1 MHPHSLYRLASTVW
15 NTPHLITPESFRVI
29 TDFFIQRNAKD
40 FRFDPVYP
48 PDPDND
54 GDDDS
59 NDPDDDND
67 VVNGTGL
74 LVIDGSLTYKPVYGP
89 CGEVGTSYQSLVE
102 QMEDFAEAGVKTV
115 VMQVSSGGG
124 AGGHCFET
132 ANDIRAIAD
141 ANDITLIGYAD
152 EYACSAAY
160 AILCV
165 CDVVI
170 ANPSS
175 EVGSIGV
182 LIALMDQSKALE
194 MEGLKPIFLSA
205 GDEKVPY
212 ANDGSFKQS
221 FLDELQ
227 ADVDRMNAE
236 FIAHVSK
243 YTGLDLK
250 VIRSFQARSFDGA
263 TAVEL
268 GLANAVMT
276 NREFATFVAQATQGN
291 TQ

>member
-1 MHPHSLYRLASTVW
+1 MHPHSLFRVASEVW
-15 NTPHLITPESFRVI
+15 NTPHLITPEAFRVV
-29 TDFFIQRNAKD
+29 TDYFSSRNAKD
-40 FRFDPVYP
+40 FRFDPIYP
-48 PDPDND
+48 NDPD
-54 GDDDS
+54 GDDDIE
-59 NDPDDDND
+59 PDDDDKPTILNNN
-67 VVNGTGL
+67 VGL
-74 LVIDGSLTYKPVYGP
+74 LIVDGSLTYKPVVTM

-102 QMEDFAEAGVKTV
+102 QMEELAEAGCKTV

-124 AGGHCFET
+124 QGSHCFET
-132 ANDIRAIAD
+132 ANDLRSIAD
-141 ANDITLIGYAD
+141 NNGMTMIGYAD

-160 AILCV
+160 ALLCV
-165 CDVVI
+165 CDTVI

-194 MEGLKPIFLSA
+194 QAGLKPIFITA
-205 GDEKVPY
+205 GEEKVPY

-227 ADVDRMNAE
+227 ADVDRLNAE
-236 FIAHVSK
+236 FVAHVSK
-243 YTGLDLK
+243 YTGLDPK
-250 VIRSFQARSFDGA
+250 TIRGFQARSFDGA
-263 TAVEL
+263 TAVSL

-276 NREFATFVAQATQGN
+276 NREFAAFVAQATQGN